1 MIARELKTMP
11 DGTSIDRQALHPKI
25 ARAFAYWRSIHPA
38 PGVLPGRQHLDP
50 MAIPDVLPGVW
61 LLDVERAPLRRRS
74 ETKCCRIRR
83 GGRTLRWISHEG
95 KPGPSISGTSAPT
108 SGQQCCDDAREL

>member
-74 ETKCCRIRR
+74 ETSVAAFVGASERCAGYLMRE
-83 GGRTLRWISHEG
+83 S
-95 KPGPSISGTSAPT
+95 PAPPSA
-108 SGQQCCDDAREL
+108 ARAL